1 MADEEKKDFKERKEG
16 KHEKGEDYLGGLHIG
31 KRTLW
36 LMGGGALG
44 ALAALSFDKITGKVR
59 PAAVGVVKEGYAFK
73 EWAAGKFEKA
83 REDVEDIVAE
93 AVYEYQRD
101 LQAGA
106 DAIKREK
113 ELLEKIEK
121 LVEQRLAKIKPEKK
135 EEGQS

>member
-1 MADEEKKDFKERKEG
+1 MSEEKKEHEG
-16 KHEKGEDYLGGLHIG
+16 GHESGGDYFGGLHIG
-31 KRTLW
+31 KRSLW
-36 LMGGGALG
+36 LMGSGALG
-44 ALAALSFDKITGKVR
+44 ALAALSFDKLTGKVR

-73 EWAAGKFEKA
+73 EWVAGKFEKA

-121 LVEQRLAKIKPEKK
+121 LVEQRLAKIKPEK
-135 EEGQS
+135 EEGQP